1 MTHDT
6 LLSRNEREANRF
18 AAKAML
24 STLPIVA
31 IIYVLELLGLF
42 IVPLGI
48 MSFAMG
54 MAALLLLVPA
64 LLVFGLRAT
73 GGWVKYAIVTAA
85 TLMPALSSVYLTW
98 HAVVIYIYPVLIA
111 ALYFNRGLSL
121 YAMLLSLVLQSGAQV
136 LALRAGGVADKNFE
150 NLHDV
155 LLFGVAPRALELL
168 ALSLILVVLSGKT
181 ARLLGS
187 LLGAEEQAQLTER
200 VMDTARKAAAISGV
214 LESEGLRLET
224 AVTETKTSYDEVA
237 SETERAADDAQQTLD
252 RSSDAA
258 RNAASVAETLE
269 AVAREGA
276 RISDAA
282 DAMRQL
288 SDTGNGRMDNASAD
302 IEAIGRVT
310 TEGRGVILRL
320 SDRSSEIG
328 RIVETITGI
337 SSQTNLLALN
347 AAIEAAR
354 AGEQGKGFAVV
365 AEEIRKLAMQSQQ
378 ASRDIEELI
387 GEVLGDTR
395 QAVEAMDRS
404 METVHRG
411 MAAVAEVGH
420 AFGDMAAFSRD
431 MNERLHRVATQTE
444 SASSECAN
452 LVGSVRDI
460 ESVNRAAL
468 ERLRR
473 IACETQEQLARM
485 ELVSTA
491 VSTLSEQAR
500 QLRNV
505 TQG

>member
-1 MTHDT
+1 MPHDT

-64 LLVFGLRAT
+64 FLVFGLRVS
-73 GGWVKYAIVTAA
+73 GGWVKFAIVTAA
-85 TLMPALSSVYLTW
+85 TLMPALTSIYLTW

-111 ALYFNRGLSL
+111 ALYFNQGLSL
-121 YAMLLSLVLQSGAQV
+121 YAMGLSLALQSVAQV
-136 LALRAGGVADKNFE
+136 LAMGAGGVEDKNFE

-155 LLFGVAPRALELL
+155 LLFGIAPRALELL

-187 LLGAEEQAQLTER
+187 LLGAEEQAQLTDR
-200 VMDTARKAAAISGV
+200 VMETARKAAAISGV
-214 LESEGLRLET
+214 LEEEVLRLDSAVSET
-224 AVTETKTSYDEVA
+224 RASYGEVA
-237 SETERAADDAQQTLD
+237 SETEQAAEDAQQTLD

-258 RNAASVAETLE
+258 RNAASVAETLV
-269 AVAREGA
+269 AVARENA

-282 DAMRQL
+282 DAMHQL
-288 SDTGNGRMDNASAD
+288 SQAGNGRMEAASAD

-310 TEGRGVILRL
+310 TEGRGAILRL
-320 SDRSSEIG
+320 SERSNEIG

-378 ASRDIEELI
+378 ASRDIEVLI
-387 GEVLGDTR
+387 GQVLGDTR
-395 QAVEAMDRS
+395 QAVGAMDRS

-411 MAAVAEVGH
+411 MSAVAGVGH
-420 AFGDMAAFSRD
+420 AFGDMAAASSD
-431 MNERLHRVATQTE
+431 MNERIHQVARQTE
-444 SASSECAN
+444 TASNECGH
-452 LVGSVRDI
+452 LFTSVQGI

-468 ERLRR
+468 ERMRR
-473 IACETQEQLARM
+473 IACETQEQLAQM
-485 ELVSTA
+485 ELVSA
-491 VSTLSEQAR
+491 SAATLADQAT
-500 QLRNV
+500 QLRSV